1 LSGASLLW
9 GSSGVSSG
17 SGVEVVEKAG
27 K

>member
-1 LSGASLLW
+1 LPGASLLW
-9 GSSGVSSG
+9 GSSG

>member
-1 LSGASLLW
+1 LPGASLLW
-9 GSSGVSSG
+9 GSSKVSSG

>member
-1 LSGASLLW
+1 GASLLW

-17 SGVEVVEKAG
+17 SVVKVVEKAG

>member
-1 LSGASLLW
+1 LPGASLLW

-17 SGVEVVEKAG
+17 SGVDVVEKAG

>member
-1 LSGASLLW
+1 LPGASLLW
-9 GSSGVSSG
+9 GSSGVRSG